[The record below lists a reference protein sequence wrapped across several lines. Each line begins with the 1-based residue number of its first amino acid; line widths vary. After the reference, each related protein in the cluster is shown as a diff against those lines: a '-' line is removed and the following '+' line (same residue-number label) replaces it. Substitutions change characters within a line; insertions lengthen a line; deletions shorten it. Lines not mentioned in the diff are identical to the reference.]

1 MTKISEYPA
10 ISNPDLEDLL
20 IGTDSQNQDLTKNF
34 TLSSIKS
41 LVLTSPN
48 MSEVPQ
54 YDDNADALSGGLVA
68 GDVYRTGDVLKIV
81 HD

>member
-10 ISNPDLEDLL
+10 ISNPDLDDLL

-34 TLSSIKS
+34 TLSSIKA
-41 LVLTSPN
+41 LVLTAPN
-48 MSEVPQ
+48 MLEVPQ
-54 YDDNADALSGGLVA
+54 YDDNADALANGLIV
-68 GDVYRTGDVLKIV
+68 GDVYRTGDDLKIV